1 MKKMVFGRKLSRGRK
16 SREALFKSLME
27 ALILHG
33 AITTTKAKT
42 KAVQGDIDKMI
53 TLSKKNSVASRRK
66 VSAMLGNN
74 RALALTVFE
83 KISKAFA
90 ERTSGFTK
98 IILLPNRKG
107 DNAEMARLEW
117 SQKISLEEKKAEK
130 KAEPKT
136 EPKKAAKTRKTTKKT
151 TKKTKE

>member
-33 AITTTKAKT
+33 AITTTKAKA
-42 KAVQGDIDKMI
+42 KAIQGDIDRMI
-53 TLSKKNSVASRRK
+53 TLSKKDSVASRRK

-74 RALALTVFE
+74 RGLALTVFE

-90 ERTSGFTK
+90 TRTSGFTK

-117 SQKISLEEKKAEK
+117 SQKISLEEKKPEK
-130 KAEPKT
+130 KEESKAEPK
-136 EPKKAAKTRKTTKKT
+136 KRAVKTRKTTKT